1 MFGESIGEKDMT
13 FEIKQSIKEAYA
25 KLDQL
30 KEYL

>member
-1 MFGESIGEKDMT
+1 VERETWEGNMT